1 MVGIFCANV
10 YGLIVSPF
18 GGSDSRFG
26 TNPWCFALPTKE
38 GQVSTPRRSFTH
50 LRAGTVWCECWRWQ
64 TPVVLDFATSMLAA
78 GKLNHYVRSGQPL
91 PPGVLIDE
99 NGREPNRIRS
109 RMNSSDEFEQL

>member
-1 MVGIFCANV
+1 MRVC
-10 YGLIVSPF
+10 
-18 GGSDSRFG
+18 
-26 TNPWCFALPTKE
+26 
-38 GQVSTPRRSFTH
+38 
-50 LRAGTVWCECWRWQ
+50 WQ